1 MIRHIKIQNFAIVDS
16 INMPVEHGL
25 TVITGET
32 GAGKSIGIDALSLC
46 IGARAESGMVRSGQ
60 DKAMVEVDFDI
71 AALPRVTHWLKALD
85 LEDFESPDTCII
97 RRIITAE
104 GRSIG
109 YVNGHRVTNSQL
121 KELGQR
127 LINIHG
133 QHAHQRFLK
142 ASEQLDILDRYGAH
156 EELLAE
162 VKQLHRHYQ
171 ERKTLLNQLS
181 IEVEQFLQ
189 REQLLNYQ
197 LSELE
202 EMALEEHEFD
212 QLEQEFKRL
221 NSAADL
227 QVASHKAFSML
238 YDDDDVNVSSLLNRV
253 TETLSDYADIDDRL
267 GNIISVLDEAQV
279 QIDEAS
285 RELRQ
290 YNDNLDIDPERLLV
304 VEQRFMQ
311 YNELARKHQV
321 APQQLYQTY
330 SDLRDEFES
339 LSSRH
344 AEIAPL
350 KEELKRIHT
359 EYIDACCRLH
369 QRRAAVAQS
378 LSEKITS
385 GIRVLNMANATLT
398 FNVELRED
406 SEHTQAKGL
415 DQVSVWLQSN
425 LGQAAG
431 ELDKVASGGELSRIG
446 LTIQALTSSSEDIP
460 VMIFDEVDTGI
471 SGPTATQ
478 VAKLLRQLGEEK
490 QVLCV
495 THLPQVAAGG
505 HHQWLVNKI
514 DGNNRTTTEI
524 HALSPQQRI
533 DEVARLVA
541 GDTLTESAINNARD
555 LLRAFNDDACFV
567 H

>member
-1 MIRHIKIQNFAIVDS
+1 MIRHINIQNFAIVDS
-16 INMPVEHGL
+16 VNMPVEHGL

-32 GAGKSIGIDALSLC
+32 GAGKSIGIDALSVC
-46 IGARAESGMVRSGQ
+46 IGARAESCMVRSGQ
-60 DKAMVEVDFDI
+60 DKARVEVDFDI
-71 AALPRVTHWLKALD
+71 ANLPRVTEWLKAHD
-85 LEDFESPDTCII
+85 LEDIESSDVCII

-104 GRSIG
+104 GRSNG
-109 YVNGHRVTNSQL
+109 YVNGHRVTNTQL

-142 ASEQLDILDRYGAH
+142 ASEQLDILDRYGTH
-156 EELLAE
+156 EELLVE
-162 VKQLHRHYQ
+162 VRRLHHNYQEQKAKLKQLTT
-171 ERKTLLNQLS
+171 EA
-181 IEVEQFLQ
+181 EQFLQ

-202 EMALEEHEFD
+202 DMALEEHEFE

-221 NSAADL
+221 NSAAEL
-227 QVASHKAFSML
+227 QVASHSAFSML
-238 YDDDDVNVSSLLNRV
+238 YDDDEVNINSLLNRV
-253 TETLSDYADIDDRL
+253 IETLNDYAEIDERL
-267 GNIISVLDEAQV
+267 DNIISVLDEAQV
-279 QIDEAS
+279 QVDEAS

-290 YNDNLDIDPERLLV
+290 YNDNLELDPERLVV
-304 VEQRFMQ
+304 VEQRFML

-330 SDLRDEFES
+330 CELRDEFQS

-350 KEELKRIHT
+350 KEELERIHN
-359 EYIDACCRLH
+359 EYLDACRRLH
-369 QRRAAVAQS
+369 DKRCAVAQS
-378 LSEKITS
+378 LSDKITS
-385 GIRVLNMANATLT
+385 GIRELNMANATIT
-398 FNVELRED
+398 FSVELQED
-406 SEHTQAKGL
+406 SEHTQVKGL

-425 LGQAAG
+425 LGQQAG

-478 VAKLLRQLGEEK
+478 VAKLLRQLGQEK

-505 HHQWLVNKI
+505 HHQWLVNKM
-514 DGNNRTTTEI
+514 DENDRTKTEI
-524 HALSPQQRI
+524 QALSPTRRI
-533 DEVARLVA
+533 NEVARLVA
-541 GDTLTESAINNARD
+541 GDTLTDSAINNARD
-555 LLRAFNDDACFV
+555 LLHAFNDDACF
-567 H
+567 HP